1 MTLLDRSEEATI
13 VSHFQQNLAR
23 PVAIDLWTRQEGA
36 LVRSDRDPCV
46 HCDDVLELARQ
57 IASFHPALSLT
68 LYDLDKHADRAAEA
82 GVERPPLTA
91 IRAGGR
97 ELRFAGLWGG
107 TLLPVMIDAI
117 IAIAAGATPLQTES
131 FETLEAL
138 PEAMPV
144 ELLVAPYDP
153 LSAYMMRLV
162 FALGIASRK
171 VRVDV
176 VDIAEYPLLAS
187 RRAVTEV
194 PLLFLNER
202 RYVGAWEEVD
212 LVEQMR
218 RLADGDDE
226 PVIRENVPVSP
237 FLTEAEAQRA
247 AQQQQQQQP
256 QAQAGRATGGETIS
270 PGGVILP
277 GQ

>member
-1 MTLLDRSEEATI
+1 MTQLDRSEEAAV
-13 VSHFQQNLAR
+13 VSHLQQNLAR
-23 PVAIDLWTRQEGA
+23 PVSIDLWTRQEGA

-46 HCDDVLELARQ
+46 HCDDVMELARQ
-57 IASFHPALSLT
+57 IASLHPALSLT

-91 IRAGGR
+91 IRSGGR

-107 TLLPVMIDAI
+107 VLLPVMIDSI
-117 IAIAAGATPLQTES
+117 IAIAAGATPLQAES
-131 FETLEAL
+131 IETLEAL
-138 PEAMPV
+138 PEVMPV

-153 LSAYMMRLV
+153 FSVYMMRLV

-171 VRVDV
+171 VRVEV
-176 VDIAEYPLLAS
+176 VDVAEYPLMAS
-187 RRAVTEV
+187 RRSVTEV
-194 PLLFLNER
+194 PLLLLNGR

-218 RLADGDDE
+218 RLADGNDE
-226 PVIRENVPVSP
+226 PVIRESVRASP

-247 AQQQQQQQP
+247 AQEQSQS
-256 QAQAGRATGGETIS
+256 QAQAGQAPGGETIS